1 MANYDLGTIGFT
13 VENTGAE
20 KATTDVVRLVK
31 EIDRLEKQYAILDR
45 AFNKNKLTAQDYA
58 KGVQQV
64 DKAIESIKN
73 GQNSLIA
80 TQQKLVASTNQVTS
94 AIQKQAY
101 IAQESQKANR
111 RFEVGIQQAGYQVG
125 DFFTQVASG
134 TNPMVAFT
142 QQATQLAGFFAGPW
156 GAIIG
161 AGLSVFGAVAI
172 AMGVASDKTTKLSF
186 DFSKFGQDMKV
197 AIEPLMP
204 ILKVFWEA
212 IKFLGKV
219 ALESINGILNG
230 FRYLGAAVGAIP
242 DAFDSVVTLVDAHM
256 FKLEVT
262 VRGYIETIKAA
273 IQDMFDMM
281 SGTTA
286 MTRRS
291 NGTPISV
298 ADSYREVSTYWQQVA
313 IAEGQ
318 RIANMPGPG
327 DVIGEAV
334 SKVNPIDIS
343 NYFSSSKVPGKG
355 GAGKGPSDDVIKNRL
370 EEIYKYLETT
380 KYLVE
385 QENIAYEQR
394 QDTLEMALQKKLLT
408 QQEYNQLELD
418 LATKHA
424 KDVADI
430 ENKAKVQKLSTV
442 LGSGAQIL
450 EAIGQHNE
458 KAAKMARVFGAA
470 QALADTYAG
479 AAAALKLPFPANL
492 AAASSIIAAG
502 LGFVSAIK
510 SGSTSA
516 RPSSGSVARGS
527 ATVANSAPAQAPQ
540 TVYIDSIKPESLYSG
555 ETLIKLFDSFYD
567 ENDKRGKVF
576 MVAR

>member
-298 ADSYREVSTYWQQVA
+298 ADSYREDSTYWQQVA